1 MVYRLWLSLYDAS
14 STTYSLLQ
22 PDSKSHAHCN
32 TLYVSG
38 VKSVANRAGPV
49 ASRLLKASLMHI
61 VYSTSLILCLFM
73 HIQLLLLYFYYYN
86 ILTAEF
92 FYLY

>member
-1 MVYRLWLSLYDAS
+1 MMLHQQHIVYYNLTLRATHIVIHYMSVELRASLIEW
-14 STTYSLLQ
+14 
-22 PDSKSHAHCN
+22 
-32 TLYVSG
+32 
-38 VKSVANRAGPV
+38 GPV
-49 ASRLLKASLMHI
+49 ASRLLKASLMRI

-73 HIQLLLLYFYYYN
+73 YIQLLLLYFYYYN